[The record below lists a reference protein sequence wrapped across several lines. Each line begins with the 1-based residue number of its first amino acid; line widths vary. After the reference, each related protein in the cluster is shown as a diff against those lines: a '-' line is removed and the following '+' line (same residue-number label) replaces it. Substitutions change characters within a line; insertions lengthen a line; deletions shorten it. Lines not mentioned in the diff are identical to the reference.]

1 MAKEPENTQT
11 RLSQLEELSSNMLRS
26 IDILHQ
32 DVEVIKDYTVQN
44 NKFVHALQVRMD
56 DLDEK
61 FVKFLAH
68 SSRRE
73 EKTAAELQSIRLRS
87 EEREKK
93 VDDKF
98 QAIRLRTEER
108 EKKVDAEFQAIRLR
122 TEDREKKVDAELL
135 RLNTKSNL
143 MLDQLLKDQKL
154 RDMQMEELDKRLE
167 KLRKD

>member
-32 DVEVIKDYTVQN
+32 DVEVIKDYTIQN

-61 FVKFLAH
+61 FEMFLSH
-68 SSRRE
+68 SQE
-73 EKTAAELQSIRLRS
+73 
-87 EEREKK
+87 
-93 VDDKF
+93 
-98 QAIRLRTEER
+98 
-108 EKKVDAEFQAIRLR
+108 
-122 TEDREKKVDAELL
+122 REKKVDAELL
-135 RLNTKSNL
+135 RQNEKSNL
-143 MLDQLLKDQKL
+143 MLDQMLKNQDL
-154 RDMQMEELDKRLE
+154 RDRQIEELDRRLE

>member
-11 RLSQLEELSSNMLRS
+11 SLSQLEELSSNMLRS

-44 NKFVHALQVRMD
+44 NKFVHALQVRMG

-61 FVKFLAH
+61 FEKFLER
-68 SSRRE
+68 SS
-73 EKTAAELQSIRLRS
+73 Q
-87 EEREKK
+87 
-93 VDDKF
+93 
-98 QAIRLRTEER
+98 
-108 EKKVDAEFQAIRLR
+108 
-122 TEDREKKVDAELL
+122 REKKVDAELV

-154 RDMQMEELDKRLE
+154 RDMQMEELGKRLE

>member
-1 MAKEPENTQT
+1 MAKEPENTPT

-61 FVKFLAH
+61 FGKFLAH
-68 SSRRE
+68 SNRRE

-93 VDDKF
+93 VDDEF

-108 EKKVDAEFQAIRLR
+108 EKKVDTQ
-122 TEDREKKVDAELL
+122 LL
-135 RLNTKSNL
+135 RLNEKSNL
-143 MLDQLLKDQKL
+143 MLDQMLKDQEL
-154 RDMQMEELDKRLE
+154 RDKQIEELNRKLE
-167 KLRKD
+167 NLRKD